1 MASDSRGYDP
11 PSVEDLPAQ
20 DGPAVTAAGDSPP
33 NYPSITLIE
42 PEDKRARVRRGG
54 RVKRLRRAIARR
66 RSRP

>member
-33 NYPSITLIE
+33 QYPSITLIE
-42 PEDKRARVRRGG
+42 PDGKRGMVKPEGSL
-54 RVKRLRRAIARR
+54 KRLRRAVSRR
-66 RSRP
+66 RDRS